1 MHVHDNYITNARSS
15 SFLEVF
21 GVLLEC
27 GIMKLALFC
36 LIQVQCLAAD
46 DGKKSG
52 GRRVGMGSMGKCIV
66 YSSRKSALFAQSHG
80 IQR

>member
-1 MHVHDNYITNARSS
+1 MCTIIISLMLALLHFLKSSECCLNA
-15 SFLEVF
+15 V
-21 GVLLEC
+21 V
-27 GIMKLALFC
+27 IMKLALFC